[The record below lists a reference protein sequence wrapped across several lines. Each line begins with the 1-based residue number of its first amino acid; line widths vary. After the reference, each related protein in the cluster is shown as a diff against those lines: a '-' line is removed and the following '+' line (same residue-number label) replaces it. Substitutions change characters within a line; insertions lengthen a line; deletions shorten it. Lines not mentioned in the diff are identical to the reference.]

1 MNFLSIKLLPFL
13 SRTKYITLI
22 VVIYVFAEFEILK
35 MVGAKGEWW
44 VFLMLYSIDIFFF
57 YFNCFFI
64 FPLAYK
70 YRKTIYKPFLFIIP
84 SLIMHWLLMAV
95 AYGTMSISPGNIIE
109 KTIAQ
114 LSPLYIL
121 RVHWVA
127 FLTAIPWGFLTYIQ
141 MLKRERVLENNVL
154 FSRISPHLLF
164 NSLNFVHSDVRKVSE
179 KGDKMITLL
188 AEYAR
193 YAMAELAE
201 DGKTGLKAELAQLE
215 ILIKIIQLR
224 FDDLYLDL
232 KVHIKNPIDG
242 YRIPPQVIVSLAEN
256 IFKYGLLNDPQKP
269 VTIDIHDADGLLHIH
284 MSNWKAA
291 NEGAVSSQMGLDN
304 VKKRLSNIYNNLFT
318 MKTDETLDFFSI
330 NLTIPL

>member
-1 MNFLSIKLLPFL
+1 MTAFPRKILTVLNN
-13 SRTKYITLI
+13 TKYLNLI
-22 VVIYVFAEFEILK
+22 VVIYVISEYNILK
-35 MVGAKGEWW
+35 MIGAKGQLWDF
-44 VFLMLYSIDIFFF
+44 VMIYTIDLFFF
-57 YFNCFFI
+57 YFNCYYL
-64 FPLAYK
+64 FPLAY
-70 YRKTIYKPFLFIIP
+70 RLRRTIYKPIVLIVI
-84 SLIMHWLLMAV
+84 SLSSHWLFMAI
-95 AYGTMSISPGNIIE
+95 AYGTMDPGPADLTEKVIKHISASYII
-109 KTIAQ
+109 
-114 LSPLYIL
+114 
-121 RVHWVA
+121 RVYLVA
-127 FLTAIPWGFLTYIQ
+127 FLTGIAWGFFTLIQ
-141 MLKRERVLENNVL
+141 LHRREKILENNALYARV
-154 FSRISPHLLF
+154 SPHLLF
-164 NSLNFVHSDVRKVSE
+164 NSLNFIHSDVRKVSE

>member
-1 MNFLSIKLLPFL
+1 MDGFPSKILAVLNN
-13 SRTKYITLI
+13 TKYLNLI
-22 VVIYVFAEFEILK
+22 VVIYVFSEYKIYR
-35 MVGAKGEWW
+35 MIGSKGELWAF
-44 VFLMLYSIDIFFF
+44 VMIYAIDIFFF
-57 YFNCFFI
+57 YFNCYYI

-70 YRKTIYKPFLFIIP
+70 LRKSIYKPILFILL
-84 SLIMHWLLMAV
+84 SLSFHWLFMAI
-95 AYGTMSISPGNIIE
+95 AYGIMVPGPADLIE
-109 KTIAQ
+109 KVMFQMT
-114 LSPLYIL
+114 PTYII
-121 RVHWVA
+121 RVYYVA
-127 FLTAIPWGFLTYIQ
+127 FLTGVVWGFFTLTQ
-141 MLKRERVLENNVL
+141 LHRREKILENNAL
-154 FSRISPHLLF
+154 YSRISPHLLF
-164 NSLNFVHSDVRKVSE
+164 NSLNFIHSDVRKVSE

-201 DGKTGLKAELAQLE
+201 DGKTSLTAELAQLK

-232 KVHIKNPIDG
+232 KVRIKNPIEG

-256 IFKYGLLNDPQKP
+256 IFKYGLLNDPKKP

-318 MKTDETLDFFSI
+318 MKTHETLDFFSI